1 MSSSKRERQDVTN
14 EDVRRTKLRKTEH
27 GSDRQSSVNG
37 NMSHGNKPS
46 DALRALDKLVSNPL
60 ALEILGISELNS
72 IRELRARAASGA
84 YDVGPAKVATG
95 TEMPLYPALDAS
107 DVGHL
112 SSPFPSIPEVK
123 SGLYSSAPFIH
134 TSVIRVDSVSGKAY
148 TNNGIPIESTQ
159 GAELNYERLEFLGD
173 AYIELMASSLIFSR
187 YPHLTAGR
195 QSQLRETLVNNTTLM
210 RFSLHYGFDR
220 KLEEHGLDLAQFNT
234 TKHPTKGNK
243 GLNKIL
249 ADCFEAYI
257 AALVLSDPD
266 NGYTTAQRWLWTLWN
281 PLLIQETGE
290 GDLSRLQHWKHQWNL
305 LAPDVGSATTAH
317 SIQHKP
323 PPRSSQ
329 RPSKTP
335 STTVSQDD
343 PTSLL
348 ATMRQNQSSTNPYN
362 PNAKALLQKRIAPGH
377 IRLMYRDYKAPV
389 KLKKTQ
395 IFYQEVALTGWGY
408 ENLVLGKGEGES
420 KGEAGNR
427 AATDAMR
434 RNESVVRECEEKL
447 EVERE
452 RRRKEKEE
460 AEGGS

>member
-1 MSSSKRERQDVTN
+1 M
-14 EDVRRTKLRKTEH
+14 EH
-27 GSDRQSSVNG
+27 GSNGHSSEKGSNA
-37 NMSHGNKPS
+37 NRNRPS
-46 DALRALDKLVSNPL
+46 GAIDALDKLVSNPL
-60 ALEILGISELNS
+60 TLKILDIGELNS

-84 YDVGPAKVATG
+84 YDAGPATVATS
-95 TEMPLYPALDAS
+95 TQTPLYPAFDAS
-107 DVGHL
+107 DIGDL
-112 SSPFPSIPEVK
+112 SSPFPSLPEVK

-148 TNNGIPIESTQ
+148 TNNGIPIESYQQ
-159 GAELNYERLEFLGD
+159 GAERNYERLEFLGD

-220 KLEEHGLDLAQFNT
+220 KLEEHGLDTAQFNT
-234 TKHPTKGNK
+234 SKHPAKGNK

-257 AALVLSDPD
+257 AALVLSDPT
-266 NGYTTAQRWLWTLWN
+266 NGYTTAQNWLWTLWN

-290 GDLSRLQHWKHQWNL
+290 GDLSRLQQWKHQWDL
-305 LAPDVGSATTAH
+305 LAPDVAPAALAH
-317 SIQHKP
+317 TIHHKP
-323 PPRSSQ
+323 TPRPSQ
-329 RPSKTP
+329 RPSKPT
-335 STTVSQDD
+335 STIVSQED

-362 PNAKALLQKRIAPGH
+362 ANAKALLQKRIAPGH
-377 IRLMYRDYKAPV
+377 IRLVYRDYKAPV

-420 KGEAGNR
+420 KAEAGNR

-434 RNESVVRECEEKL
+434 RNESVVRECEEKV

-452 RRRKEKEE
+452 RRRREKEE